1 MARTPVLGV
10 NLYITPDISGQYSTR
25 NYQVLTAIFYNS
37 FDVHENSQFCMDV
50 LRYSGTCKR
59 TAKI

>member
-10 NLYITPDISGQYSTR
+10 KLYIRPDISGQYSTR
-25 NYQVLTAIFYNS
+25 NYQVLTVFFNS
-37 FDVHENSQFCMDV
+37 CNVHENRQFCMAV